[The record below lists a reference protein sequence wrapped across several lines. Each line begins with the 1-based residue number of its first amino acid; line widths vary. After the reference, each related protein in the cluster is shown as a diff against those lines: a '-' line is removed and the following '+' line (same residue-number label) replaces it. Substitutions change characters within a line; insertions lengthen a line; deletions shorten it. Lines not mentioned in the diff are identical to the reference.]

1 MYPLKMVLL
10 VVALD
15 PLEVELGPRG
25 EEDHL
30 KEEVNPLEV
39 EEDMKEEVDSLEVED
54 IREKVDHLEVEDHPN
69 QTIPPPKEVV
79 ALS

>member
-30 KEEVNPLEV
+30 EEEVDPLE
-39 EEDMKEEVDSLEVED
+39 EEEHMEEEVDSLEVED
-54 IREKVDHLEVEDHPN
+54 IRERW
-69 QTIPPPKEVV
+69 II
-79 ALS
+79 